1 MSPTPLGIAKES
13 QRPLLDRRR
22 LVLTVLLL
30 ALAGIALANMTW
42 LSLDF
47 TSVLGE
53 DIAVNVSGHKAAPGL
68 TASGIVVVAAAI
80 YLSIAGRVARYI
92 ALGVSALSA
101 LSIVGFAVSVLA
113 DPRTAV
119 RTSFAEATGVSSV
132 PEGVTVNLVG
142 YAAIAVGILLLAAT
156 LWGFVAVRHWRVA
169 SSKYD
174 RTAAAAGA
182 AAGGPAGAA
191 AGGLAGSQPDDPA
204 ASGDQGSDAPNADVD
219 GPDSLAPDS
228 ERSDTGATRKRGSDA
243 TLRRGA
249 TGRPHDADD
258 TDERALWD
266 TLTQGSDPTEEH

>member
-1 MSPTPLGIAKES
+1 MSPTPSGIAKEPK
-13 QRPLLDRRR
+13 RPLLDRRR
-22 LVLTVLLL
+22 LVLTILLL

-101 LSIVGFAVSVLA
+101 LLIVGFAVSVLA

-174 RTAAAAGA
+174 RTAAADGA
-182 AAGGPAGAA
+182 AAAG

-204 ASGDQGSDAPNADVD
+204 APGDQGSDAPNADVD

-228 ERSDTGATRKRGSDA
+228 ERSDTGAARKRGSDA
-243 TLRRGA
+243 TLCRGA

>member
-1 MSPTPLGIAKES
+1 MSPTPSGIAKES
-13 QRPLLDRRR
+13 KRPLLDRRR
-22 LVLTVLLL
+22 LVLTILLL

-182 AAGGPAGAA
+182 
-191 AGGLAGSQPDDPA
+191 GGLAGSQPDDPA
-204 ASGDQGSDAPNADVD
+204 APGDQGSDAPNADVD

-228 ERSDTGATRKRGSDA
+228 ERSDTGAARKRGSDA